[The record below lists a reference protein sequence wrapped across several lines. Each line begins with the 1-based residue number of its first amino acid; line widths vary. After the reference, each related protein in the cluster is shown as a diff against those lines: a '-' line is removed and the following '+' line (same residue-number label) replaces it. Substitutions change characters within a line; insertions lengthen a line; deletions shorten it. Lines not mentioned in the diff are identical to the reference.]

1 MLKAD
6 KLYNYC
12 SDALA
17 LSFSVCHNM
26 NHASDMHASLRI

>member
-1 MLKAD
+1 MLKAE

-17 LSFSVCHNM
+17 LSFSVYHNM
-26 NHASDMHASLRI
+26 NCASDLHASLRI